1 MKLIKRALY
10 LDRLMGLRGSPD
22 IKIIT
27 GVRRSGKS
35 KLIEALRTLLLS
47 ADDVNV
53 IYIDLLD
60 LSNEPLHEY
69 HALNQY
75 VLSHTQEGVAN
86 VLMIDEVQEC
96 ASFERTI
103 NSLRNPLPRRRL
115 FVARVRLVSPFER
128 SRAGCRIEGGGE
140 VGL

>member
-1 MKLIKRALY
+1 MKLIKIALY
-10 LDRLMGLRGSPD
+10 LDRLIGLRGSPD

-69 HALNQY
+69 HA
-75 VLSHTQEGVAN
+75 
-86 VLMIDEVQEC
+86 
-96 ASFERTI
+96 
-103 NSLRNPLPRRRL
+103 
-115 FVARVRLVSPFER
+115 
-128 SRAGCRIEGGGE
+128 
-140 VGL
+140 

>member
-1 MKLIKRALY
+1 M
-10 LDRLMGLRGSPD
+10 
-22 IKIIT
+22 
-27 GVRRSGKS
+27 
-35 KLIEALRTLLLS
+35 IEALRTLLLS

-69 HALNQY
+69 QALNQY

-103 NSLRNPLPRRRL
+103 NSLRNPLPWRS
-115 FVARVRLVSPFER
+115 FVARMRLVSPFER